1 MFLQTIDVWRKQA
14 LVECSDNDSST
25 TSVEVCMSVC
35 VCTCMCVCVCAC
47 VVCVRVFMCTRY
59 SLQMLYERGMR
70 SLAETTSVTI
80 DLFRKIAEVSLLPN
94 VSTTV
99 AIVTALSSSHD
110 LVGIRY
116 QPGD

>member
-1 MFLQTIDVWRKQA
+1 
-14 LVECSDNDSST
+14 
-25 TSVEVCMSVC
+25 
-35 VCTCMCVCVCAC
+35 
-47 VVCVRVFMCTRY
+47 
-59 SLQMLYERGMR
+59 MLYERGMR